1 MAFILNSKK
10 GKLYTIHGEL
20 LRYARQLLLTML
32 LLIIASLGIYSISV
46 SSARQENQQL
56 FLVNDFYTS
65 LQETENLLYTSIL
78 NQDDSNYMK
87 LMFQTNAL
95 ISSLE
100 KMADFRISTTFLRD
114 IEDLIGIM
122 ENYQEQLREIHQFML
137 AKNDFSVISQAY
149 HDAEAIY
156 YVINGTFHSV
166 YTQVVSA
173 CQEDAHRTMRTRF
186 LYTLVLLATIA
197 LILYYI
203 IMQVRRIEHN
213 ITTPI
218 QQLIEELR
226 NMDLDNF
233 YQAKIIQNPSAVND
247 DIQLLIHVY
256 NSMIEK
262 IQKQLQEREE
272 YVNTKLKLH
281 EQEVL
286 NLKISNQLKK
296 SELMNLQMQINPHF
310 LFNTLGMISQSAYLA
325 NDRHTVSLCETT
337 SDLLRYALD
346 YSDKAVSID
355 MEMKHLDDYVYLLEQ
370 RFGDRICFR
379 FDLDESFHQV
389 KIPNLILQPILENAI
404 VHGVGMYTEGGKIFI
419 ETEYLSDKN
428 MGRISIIDNGEGMD
442 EETLKKIDSQMR
454 SLRTGTGKIGLSNVF
469 FRLSIFFDRR
479 ADIVLSSVP
488 HVRTEIAI
496 FVPCDSIKPEE
507 GTTCIDL

>member
-1 MAFILNSKK
+1 
-10 GKLYTIHGEL
+10 
-20 LRYARQLLLTML
+20 
-32 LLIIASLGIYSISV
+32 
-46 SSARQENQQL
+46 
-56 FLVNDFYTS
+56 
-65 LQETENLLYTSIL
+65 
-78 NQDDSNYMK
+78 
-87 LMFQTNAL
+87 
-95 ISSLE
+95 
-100 KMADFRISTTFLRD
+100 
-114 IEDLIGIM
+114 
-122 ENYQEQLREIHQFML
+122 
-137 AKNDFSVISQAY
+137 
-149 HDAEAIY
+149 
-156 YVINGTFHSV
+156 
-166 YTQVVSA
+166 
-173 CQEDAHRTMRTRF
+173 
-186 LYTLVLLATIA
+186 
-197 LILYYI
+197 
-203 IMQVRRIEHN
+203 
-213 ITTPI
+213 
-218 QQLIEELR
+218 
-226 NMDLDNF
+226 
-233 YQAKIIQNPSAVND
+233 
-247 DIQLLIHVY
+247 
-256 NSMIEK
+256 
-262 IQKQLQEREE
+262 
-272 YVNTKLKLH
+272 
-281 EQEVL
+281 
-286 NLKISNQLKK
+286 
-296 SELMNLQMQINPHF
+296 MQINPHF